1 MSNNS
6 APHIRKPDAVI
17 LAGGK
22 GLRLQ
27 SVVNDR
33 PKALASIAGRPFI
46 DWMLTALR
54 SQGIRRAVLCTGHL
68 AAMLRDYVSDGQRW
82 GVQVIHSSE
91 DQPLGTGGA
100 LRNALP
106 VIDSDPVLVL
116 NGDSLCQFD
125 LDRFAALHRRRGS
138 RASILLA
145 LVNDCSRFG
154 SVELN
159 ADSGIQR
166 FQEKNGLSSAGWINA
181 GVYLINREVISSMAP
196 SSEVSLERALFPTM
210 IGKGLFGFRVST
222 SFIDIGT
229 PESYIESQRFFLEKF
244 AFSATKVTL

>member
-1 MSNNS
+1 MVTRPRYFRAHKGISDVGELTLQQCLTTVLHISETGCSDPRGREGAPVAICRKRS
-6 APHIRKPDAVI
+6 AK
-17 LAGGK
+17 
-22 GLRLQ
+22 
-27 SVVNDR
+27 SSCVNC
-33 PKALASIAGRPFI
+33 GRPFI

-125 LDRFAALHRRRGS
+125 LDRFACL
-138 RASILLA
+138 ASTARLA
-145 LVNDCSRFG
+145 SF
-154 SVELN
+154 
-159 ADSGIQR
+159 DSPG
-166 FQEKNGLSSAGWINA
+166 
-181 GVYLINREVISSMAP
+181 P
-196 SSEVSLERALFPTM
+196 C
-210 IGKGLFGFRVST
+210 
-222 SFIDIGT
+222 
-229 PESYIESQRFFLEKF
+229 
-244 AFSATKVTL
+244 